1 MATRTLLNEAIAEA
15 ASIRE
20 AALANAQA
28 ALEESFAPHIK
39 EMFSKKVEEM
49 EKSDADEEKI
59 DEMKDEKHDKEAIDE
74 MDAPSFDRKS
84 GPAIEPDPKKVGKST
99 VQEEEEVEL
108 DALLSQLDEEMDS
121 EDEKIEEGSYADE
134 DKEDIKEAEE
144 DDVTVA
150 DAEMEAEDEGHEDPD
165 INLDDMP
172 EEELLDL
179 IH

>member
-59 DEMKDEKHDKEAIDE
+59 EEMKDEDKDKEAIDE

-84 GPAIEPDPKKVGKST
+84 GPAIEPDPKKVGEST
-99 VQEEEEVEL
+99 VQEEVEL
-108 DALLSQLDEEMDS
+108 DELLSQLDEEMDS
-121 EDEKIEEGSYADE
+121 EDEKIDEGSYGDE

-150 DAEMEAEDEGHEDPD
+150 DAEMGS
-165 INLDDMP
+165 
-172 EEELLDL
+172 
-179 IH
+179 